1 MAHAMSALHP
11 IDGSVSPAMTPAP
24 SLLKTIEKLAAA
36 GELAGFSP
44 QDLIDMLNGG
54 LSVADL
60 LDVIAYCL
68 RGKPKP
74 HD

>member
-1 MAHAMSALHP
+1 MASTFHP
-11 IDGSVSPAMTPAP
+11 ICGKISPAITPAP
-24 SLLKTIEKLAAA
+24 SLMETIEKLAAA
-36 GELAGFSP
+36 AELAGFSP

-68 RGKPKP
+68 HDNPKP
-74 HD
+74 HA